1 METKLSSYLPYRGR
15 IIFYFHSVSPWS
27 NVSRMLTMLGTRDFG
42 SEFRRRYFPGSSPKS
57 LIFPRFRRSE
67 FSRWRSGEILK
78 VRARRAILLYRQVTQ
93 QSQHALSRSF
103 EKSWTDIRN
112 GRRNLEEEIRLSCPN
127 GGNTG
132 KIKSARTWSLT
143 VHDWQC
149 APSIKPD
156 WHLRPTRK
164 YA

>member
-1 METKLSSYLPYRGR
+1 MKLSSSSFSAFKQNHL
-15 IIFYFHSVSPWS
+15 YFCLISPWS

-42 SEFRRRYFPGSSPKS
+42 SEFRRRYFPGSSSKS
-57 LIFPRFRRSE
+57 LIFPRSRRSE
-67 FSRWRSGEILK
+67 WVSGEGKILK

-112 GRRNLEEEIRLSCPN
+112 GRRNPAEEIRLSCLN
-127 GGNTG
+127 DKNTG
-132 KIKSARTWSLT
+132 KIKSVRTWSLT

-149 APSIKPD
+149 ARNIKPD
-156 WHLRPTRK
+156 WHLRPIRK